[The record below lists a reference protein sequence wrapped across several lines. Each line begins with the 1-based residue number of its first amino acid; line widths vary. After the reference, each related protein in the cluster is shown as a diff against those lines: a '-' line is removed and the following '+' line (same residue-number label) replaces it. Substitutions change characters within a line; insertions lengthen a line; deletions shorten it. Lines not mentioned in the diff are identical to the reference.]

1 MTELAAE
8 NERPRKSPSLVD
20 DEQILVWGRDVLRQ
34 EAHGVEVLID
44 RIGTEFSQV
53 VRLMHESPG
62 RVILSGIGKS
72 GLVGHKIAA
81 TLTSTGTLAAFM
93 HPTEALHGDVGMI
106 RRGDVLM
113 VISKS
118 GETAELEALIPLV
131 RVFDVPVVAITADRE
146 SRLGKQADLV
156 LELGALEEA
165 CNMDLVPTTST
176 TATLALGD
184 ALAVALLSLR
194 GFGPDDYRQLHP
206 GGAIGRALL
215 RVDDL
220 MHTGEDLPL
229 VLLDAPSHQVLL
241 EMTSKRLGATLVVD
255 AEGRLRGIITDGDLR
270 RSLEKDFDLGAVIA
284 ADLMTPDPKTIEAEV
299 LGAVALNRMEEYK
312 ITQLAIVDEAGRPL
326 GILHLHDLLQAKV
339 V

>member
-1 MTELAAE
+1 MEPAAG
-8 NERPRKSPSLVD
+8 NAPPRPTPPVVD
-20 DEQILVWGRDVLRQ
+20 DEQILEWGRAVLRQ
-34 EAHGVEVLID
+34 EARGVEALVT
-44 RIGTEFSQV
+44 RIGTGFSRA
-53 VRLMHESPG
+53 VRLIHESPG
-62 RVILSGIGKS
+62 RVIVSGVGKS

-106 RRGDVLM
+106 RRGDVLV

-131 RVFDVPVVAITADRE
+131 RAFDVPVVAITAVQG
-146 SRLGKQADLV
+146 SRLGRQADLV
-156 LELGALEEA
+156 LELGAMEEA

-206 GGAIGRALL
+206 GGAIGRALM
-215 RVDDL
+215 RIDDL

-229 VLLDAPSHQVLL
+229 VPLDAPSHQVLL

-284 ADLMTPDPKTIEAEV
+284 ADLMTPDPKTIAAGV

-312 ITQLAIVDEAGRPL
+312 ITQLAIVDEDGRPR
-326 GILHLHDLLQAKV
+326 GIVHLHDLLQAKV

>member
-1 MTELAAE
+1 LTELAAE

>member
-1 MTELAAE
+1 LTEPAAE
-8 NERPRKSPSLVD
+8 NKRPRKPPPLVD

-53 VRLMHESPG
+53 VRLIHESPG

-106 RRGDVLM
+106 RRGDVLI

-146 SRLGKQADLV
+146 SRLGRQADLV
-156 LELGALEEA
+156 LALGALEEA

-312 ITQLAIVDEAGRPL
+312 ITQLAIVDEVGRPL

>member
-1 MTELAAE
+1 LTEPAAE